1 MVKKNKNKDTNSRRR
16 RGSGTRTMP
25 EPILL
30 IVQGEYIVPL
40 MRLTEKLLA
49 QRCPT

>member
-1 MVKKNKNKDTNSRRR
+1 MVKKSKDKKSRRR

-30 IVQGEYIVPL
+30 IVQGEC
-40 MRLTEKLLA
+40 TEKDYS
-49 QRCPT
+49 TF

>member
-1 MVKKNKNKDTNSRRR
+1 MAKKNKNKDTNSRRR
-16 RGSGTRTMP
+16 RGPGTRTTS

-30 IVQGEYIVPL
+30 FVQGKYIVPL

-49 QRCPT
+49 QQCPT

>member
-1 MVKKNKNKDTNSRRR
+1 MVKKSKDKKSRRR
-16 RGSGTRTMP
+16 RGLGARTMP
-25 EPILL
+25 KPILL

-40 MRLTEKLLA
+40 MRSTEKLLA